1 MASSQSATRH
11 NTPLRS
17 IKKMQV
23 FTQPKQKKEKKR
35 KKRKLTEIAIG
46 STRSC
51 HLRSNN
57 KLSNLVNTTL
67 SFYQLQSTQFN
78 SEVIKLQAKAIK
90 KENKVRLMTS
100 I

>member
-23 FTQPKQKKEKKR
+23 FTQPKQKKKKR

-57 KLSNLVNTTL
+57 KLFNLVNTTL